1 MYLMDLNTIEYEF
14 MPNLIHDR
22 ERGRFQNTKFKH
34 LKRNQHKKRH
44 HRTQH
49 PSTYLTSSSH
59 FYNTNSS
66 GIQDT
71 IRCLNVNSPCNY
83 GPMLIFTQGGIL
95 ICLFITIY
103 SLCMACKPKA
113 RKDTKICAI
122 AV

>member
-1 MYLMDLNTIEYEF
+1 MYLIDLNSIESEF
-14 MPNLIHDR
+14 MHNSIHDR
-22 ERGRFQNTKFKH
+22 ERLEFQNTKFKR
-34 LKRNQHKKRH
+34 LKHNQHKKRH

-59 FYNTNSS
+59 FYNTNNS
-66 GIQDT
+66 GTQDT
-71 IRCLNVNSPCNY
+71 MRCLNIYSPCNY
-83 GPMLIFTQGGIL
+83 DPMLIFTQCGIL

-113 RKDTKICAI
+113 HKYTTISAI